1 MSGKHMTYSAMMRY
15 EYNGKKY
22 EEIIRF
28 RTKRSPF
35 DYLIDTFEPAFC
47 EELDHVKFFDV
58 RIRNKFSGKA
68 IHIDNFEARRMSM
81 LPTPPTA
88 VLKKRIE
95 AEKRTKAG
103 QSKPAADNSEMHL
116 QCKCN
121 VHAKQKDKASEKTA
135 SAKTQE
141 TAEKQL
147 EIQYPALS
155 PAKMKINEKTAGYDG
170 HTQSME
176 QIKVVEPKKEVI
188 YAVKQGQAL
197 MRSHYEML
205 RSLPADVKG
214 KMLVAIFD
222 YGFDRV
228 SPTFRDCGSMA
239 GEAEKIWSI
248 ILPDLKLDWL
258 RFVDKVKD
266 QPCQFS
272 AAVLDAAAVRN
283 AVILD

>member
-1 MSGKHMTYSAMMRY
+1 MHKH
-15 EYNGKKY
+15 
-22 EEIIRF
+22 
-28 RTKRSPF
+28 
-35 DYLIDTFEPAFC
+35 
-47 EELDHVKFFDV
+47 
-58 RIRNKFSGKA
+58 
-68 IHIDNFEARRMSM
+68 
-81 LPTPPTA
+81 
-88 VLKKRIE
+88 
-95 AEKRTKAG
+95 
-103 QSKPAADNSEMHL
+103 SKTDGG
-116 QCKCN
+116 
-121 VHAKQKDKASEKTA
+121 AKQKEVAIKDVA
-135 SAKTQE
+135 AKTRE

-155 PAKMKINEKTAGYDG
+155 HAKMKIDEKTAGYEDPMPN
-170 HTQSME
+170 TS
-176 QIKVVEPKKEVI
+176 KVKPKDKVI

-205 RSLPADVKG
+205 RGLPADVKG

-258 RFVDKVKD
+258 RFVEKVKD
-266 QPCQFS
+266 HPCQFT
-272 AAVLDAAAVRN
+272 AAGLDAAAVRN